1 MMFILGYPPVKCVNE
16 KSLDSLINELVQNDY
31 YIYQLNGENIYDSKT
46 FYNICIDV
54 LPTDPPLAKKDS
66 PNFDAFSDSIRGG
79 ISEQESDKVA
89 VIWTKAQNIANNN
102 LNDLFRIIQI
112 FYDISTSLS
121 EDYFDRTIDLLIF
134 LVDNGQNF
142 PVFDG
147 E

>member
-79 ISEQESDKVA
+79 ISEQ
-89 VIWTKAQNIANNN
+89 
-102 LNDLFRIIQI
+102 
-112 FYDISTSLS
+112 
-121 EDYFDRTIDLLIF
+121 
-134 LVDNGQNF
+134 
-142 PVFDG
+142 
-147 E
+147 

>member
-1 MMFILGYPPVKCVNE
+1 M
-16 KSLDSLINELVQNDY
+16 
-31 YIYQLNGENIYDSKT
+31 
-46 FYNICIDV
+46 
-54 LPTDPPLAKKDS
+54 PLAIQ
-66 PNFDAFSDSIRGG
+66 FEGG
-79 ISEQESDKVA
+79 FQRESDKVA

-112 FYDISTSLS
+112 FYDISTSLN
-121 EDYFDRTIDLLIF
+121 EDYFDITIDLLIF